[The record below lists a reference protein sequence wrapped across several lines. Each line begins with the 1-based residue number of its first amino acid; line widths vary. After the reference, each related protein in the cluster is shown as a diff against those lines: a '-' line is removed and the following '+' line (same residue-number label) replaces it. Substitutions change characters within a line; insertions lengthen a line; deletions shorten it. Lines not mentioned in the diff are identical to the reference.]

1 MTLKGENVNL
11 DYQFNRQEFSG
22 SLGDLGTILPLA
34 LGMILVNG
42 LSATG
47 LFFSVGLFYILTG
60 MYFKITVPVQPMKV
74 IGAYAI
80 ATMMTTDQVM
90 ASSILMAVFLLII
103 GLTGTINIIGKYAPK
118 SVIRGVQLSTGILL
132 MSQGVK
138 MMVGTSK
145 IQTLYKVAEPYL
157 AIQSVGSVSIGI
169 LIGIVGMVVTLLL
182 LENKRLP
189 AGLVI
194 VALGV
199 IIGMVL
205 GKTDGLFQ
213 IQPGFHL
220 PQWMPFGFPA
230 KADLTF
236 AVFAL
241 VLPQIPMTIGNAVIA
256 NKDLAHT
263 YFGEKS
269 GKMTYKSLCLSM
281 AAGNL
286 ISFFIGGMPMC
297 HGAGGLSAHYRFG
310 ARTAGSNLMI
320 GSLLILLVVV
330 FGDGILSVV
339 TLIPLSILGVLLVF
353 AGGQLAMMILDIKER
368 KNLFV
373 VVCMLAVT
381 FASNLT
387 FGFVVGLVLANLFQ
401 FKRFTV

>member
-1 MTLKGENVNL
+1 MTLKGKYVNP

-60 MYFKITVPVQPMKV
+60 LYFKITVSVQPMKV

-80 ATMMTTDQVM
+80 ATMMSTQQVM
-90 ASSILMAVFLLII
+90 ASSLLMAALLLII

-118 SVIRGVQLSTGILL
+118 SVIRGVQMSTGILL
-132 MSQGVK
+132 MTQGVK

-145 IQTLYKVAEPYL
+145 IQALYKTAEPYL
-157 AIQSVGSVSIGI
+157 RIESLGPVSIGI
-169 LIGIVGMVVTLLL
+169 IIGITGMIITLLL
-182 LENKRLP
+182 LDNKRMP

-199 IIGMVL
+199 MIGLLL
-205 GKTDGLFQ
+205 GSKEGVVQGGF
-213 IQPGFHL
+213 GFHL
-220 PQWMPFGFPA
+220 PVWMPFGFPV
-230 KADLTF
+230 KADFMF

-256 NKDLAHT
+256 NKDLANT

-320 GSLLILLVVV
+320 GALLIGLVIV
-330 FGDGILSVV
+330 FGDGILSVL
-339 TLIPLSILGVLLVF
+339 TLIPFSILGVLLVF
-353 AGGQLAMMILDIKER
+353 AGGQLAMMILDIQER

-381 FASNLT
+381 LAGNLT
-387 FGFVVGLVLANLFQ
+387 AGFIVGLILANLFR
-401 FKRFTV
+401 FKRFSV